1 MTALST
7 AHPQPEPPPRWLTK
21 AMAARYLTMSETTFD
36 DNIRKG
42 AFPPAIR
49 LPTGGLKWDRFDL
62 DAAMERMKLG
72 LLPANDAGVR
82 NARQVPEG
90 RRGSA

>member
-1 MTALST
+1 MSEHLSPGN
-7 AHPQPEPPPRWLTK
+7 PQSSRLLSK
-21 AMAARYLTMSETTFD
+21 AMAAAYLALSESTFD

-42 AFPPAIR
+42 ALPPAIR
-49 LPTGGLKWDRFDL
+49 LPTGGLRWDRVDL
-62 DAAMERMKLG
+62 DAAIERLKLG

-82 NARQVPEG
+82 NARQAPEG

>member
-42 AFPPAIR
+42 ALPSAIR
-49 LPTGGLKWDRFDL
+49 LPTGGLKWDRLDL
-62 DAAMERMKLG
+62 DAAMERLKLG
-72 LLPANDAGVR
+72 LLPANDSGVR
-82 NARQVPEG
+82 NAREPQEM
-90 RRGSA
+90 RRGR